1 MDIILE
7 NLENGSDLV
16 LITNDRV
23 LSSLKESD
31 YYKRLVEYAM
41 DIGIV
46 NGFVQDMETADESFI
61 PEFMGE

>member
-1 MDIILE
+1 MSQYTPLPH
-7 NLENGSDLV
+7 V
-16 LITNDRV
+16 
-23 LSSLKESD
+23 KD
-31 YYKRLVEYAM
+31 YPEINRRLYPAEYKRLVEYAM